1 MAARAQSGQPEN
13 APVEFVMSR
22 RVQDLS
28 QQDSSQ
34 MDGATSAAVRRAI
47 GERLRQTLHVNADD
61 DVPPLLQTLLKELQ
75 RHDDPAKTYSR

>member
-1 MAARAQSGQPEN
+1 
-13 APVEFVMSR
+13 MSR
-22 RVQDLS
+22 RVQDL
-28 QQDSSQ
+28 SQ